1 MEALQ
6 STFGDAF
13 TTLPLLI
20 MGFIFFLGALTS
32 NIGLLYLFI
41 GHLIIV
47 PALSYLGN
55 QTGHPF
61 YEGANGDQFSI
72 TGLFKWL
79 FSLAVFFGIN
89 TGSLQAST
97 NSISAVGLLFGLIPA
112 ILQVLFKES
121 FLHFYNPLDW
131 KRTDGVRFSGIE
143 SSNTASP
150 ACNIVPTDDGQIYNS
165 PSHWVNHIVFFFGF
179 ILSNTIAVYSEP
191 TPPRVSTG
199 DTAAD
204 EKRNAQIDQRVGNRK
219 SLALSIAFVSTLVFL
234 VLLFF
239 RYKKTGCEGNFWLAI
254 IPIAIAYGTGYGFF
268 NLLYKS
274 CGVRPAD
281 VLGIVQGMIS
291 SDLIDNPIVCVGT
304 PN

>member
-47 PALSYLGN
+47 PALGYLGN
-55 QTGHPF
+55 QAGHPF
-61 YEGANGDQFSI
+61 YEGDQFNV
-72 TGLFKWL
+72 TGFIKWL

-89 TGSLQAST
+89 TGSLQVST
-97 NSISAVGLLFGLIPA
+97 NSISAVGLLFGLIPV
-112 ILQVLFKES
+112 ILQVLFKEP
-121 FLHFYNPLDW
+121 FFHFYNPLDW
-131 KRTDGVRFSGIE
+131 KNGDGERYFGIE
-143 SSNTASP
+143 PSNTTPSP
-150 ACNIVPTDDGQIYNS
+150 ACNIVPSEDGQIYNS
-165 PSHWVNHIVFFFGF
+165 PSHWINHIVFFFGF
-179 ILSNTIAVYSEP
+179 IMSNTVAVYNEP
-191 TPPRVSTG
+191 TPARVSTG
-199 DTAAD
+199 DAAAD
-204 EKRNAQIDQRVGNRK
+204 EKRNAQVDQRVGNRK
-219 SLALSIAFVSTLVFL
+219 SLGLSIAFVSTIVFL

-239 RYKKTGCEGNFWLAI
+239 RYKKSGCEGNFWLALV
-254 IPIAIAYGTGYGFF
+254 PVAIAYFTGYGFF
-268 NLLYKS
+268 NLLYKA

-281 VLGIVQGMIS
+281 ILGIVQGMIS

-304 PN
+304 PT

>member
-32 NIGLLYLFI
+32 NIGLLYLFL

-55 QTGHPF
+55 EKISLFDEMLKFNVTGILK
-61 YEGANGDQFSI
+61 Y
-72 TGLFKWL
+72 L
-79 FSLAVFFGIN
+79 FSLAIFFGAN
-89 TGSLQAST
+89 AGSIFVSTDSTLYLMILSVIIVPCFLQL
-97 NSISAVGLLFGLIPA
+97 GLKETLF
-112 ILQVLFKES
+112 
-121 FLHFYNPLDW
+121 HFYNPLDW
-131 KRTDGVRFSGIE
+131 KYAMDSPRFSGIE

-150 ACNIVPTDDGQIYNS
+150 ACNIVPTGSDDQIYNS

-179 ILSNTIAVYSEP
+179 IMSNTITVYSQP
-191 TPPRVSTG
+191 NPPKVSTG
-199 DTAAD
+199 DSATDA
-204 EKRNAQIDQRVGNRK
+204 KRNAEADQRVTNRK
-219 SLALSIAFVSTLVFL
+219 SLAVSIACVSTLVFL

-239 RYKKTGCEGNFWLAI
+239 RYKKTGCEGNFWLALV
-254 IPIAIAYGTGYGFF
+254 PIGISYGTGYGFF
-268 NLLYKS
+268 NLLYKA